1 VSIQHPDGLIALF
14 RELYEVNCRVE
25 CGDIASAKAAIAS
38 TRMKKLLTHYEEA
51 LWEDGVEPLKLEA
64 FVAAGGWVG
73 LIYSYRYPAD
83 GFTVTN
89 SVTPRRVQDA

>member
-1 VSIQHPDGLIALF
+1 VSIQHPDGLVALF
-14 RELYEVNCRVE
+14 SELYEINCRVE